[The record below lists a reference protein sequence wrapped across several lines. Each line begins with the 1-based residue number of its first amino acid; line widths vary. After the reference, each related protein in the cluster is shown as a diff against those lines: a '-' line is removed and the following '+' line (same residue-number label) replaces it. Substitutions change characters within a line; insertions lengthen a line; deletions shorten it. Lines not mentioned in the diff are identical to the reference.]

1 MVRKGTYRFD
11 DLKPIYVISFLA
23 GNTFKTKEFHQIGE
37 LKNQHGELMDNQIT
51 HIIVELNKWHKTVDE
66 LTTDLDKLLYIMKFT
81 DTAKVNEEIPTAF
94 DRAAWIESMIK
105 ELDKRNKTPDE
116 VRKIEMALAREMS
129 MLVAEEEKI
138 KKARTEERK
147 KAKKRLNFER
157 KKAEEKLAKEKQ
169 LAEKKLAKEK
179 QLAEKKLAKEKQLA
193 EEKLAKEK
201 QLAEE
206 KLAKEK
212 QLAEEKLAKEKQ
224 ELIEE
229 NVRNLLALKIMSDE
243 QIALA
248 LGLSLKKIKQLKKS
262 NPDEN

>member
-1 MVRKGTYRFD
+1 MYKR
-11 DLKPIYVISFLA
+11 
-23 GNTFKTKEFHQIGE
+23 Q
-37 LKNQHGELMDNQIT
+37 
-51 HIIVELNKWHKTVDE
+51 
-66 LTTDLDKLLYIMKFT
+66 
-81 DTAKVNEEIPTAF
+81 
-94 DRAAWIESMIK
+94 

-201 QLAEE
+201 Q
-206 KLAKEK
+206 
-212 QLAEEKLAKEKQ
+212 